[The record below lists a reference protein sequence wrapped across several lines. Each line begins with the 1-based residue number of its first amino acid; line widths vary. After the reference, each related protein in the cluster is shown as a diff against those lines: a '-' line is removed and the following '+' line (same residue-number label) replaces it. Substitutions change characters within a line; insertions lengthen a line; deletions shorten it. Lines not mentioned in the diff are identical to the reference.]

1 MTWWEVLVQQTI
13 NGLTRGAVFAL
24 IALGYT
30 MVYGIIELI
39 NFAHGDVFMLGL
51 FISLAWFSL
60 LGVTRALTAW
70 QLLTLLPLVFLLTM
84 LSTAAL
90 NVLIDRVAYRP
101 LRRAP
106 RLAPLITAIGVSFML
121 ENLVLLW
128 KGPAPI
134 AYPDVFPS
142 VDILRE
148 WFGIDSAVFVT
159 TKDILVVAVTLPL
172 MVALHYFVTRTR
184 WGKAMRATAQD
195 RETAQA
201 MGIDVERTILVTFFV
216 GGALA
221 GAAGLI
227 QGMYYNI
234 GQWWMGY
241 QAGLRAFT
249 AAVLGGIGSMG
260 GAALGGL
267 VIGFLSAWSDQYIS
281 ARWTNAI
288 VFSILILVLVFRPR
302 GLLGEPTSDKA

>member
-1 MTWWEVLVQQTI
+1 MSWWEVLVQQTI

-51 FISLAWFSL
+51 FISLAWFAL
-60 LGVTRALTAW
+60 LGVTTTLTGW
-70 QLLTLLPLVFLLTM
+70 QLLTLLPLVFVLTM
-84 LSTAAL
+84 LTTAAL
-90 NVLIDRVAYRP
+90 NVAIDRVAYRP
-101 LRRAP
+101 LRRST

-121 ENLVLLW
+121 ENVALLW

-142 VDILRE
+142 VEILQ
-148 WFGIDSAVFVT
+148 WFGIESNIFIT
-159 TKDILVVAVTLPL
+159 TKDVLVVGATVPL
-172 MVALHYFVTRTR
+172 MLALHYFVTRTR

-241 QAGLRAFT
+241 QAGLCAFT
-249 AAVLGGIGSMG
+249 AAVLGGIGNMP

-267 VIGFLSAWSDQYIS
+267 AIGFLSAWSDQYIS
-281 ARWTNAI
+281 AR
-288 VFSILILVLVFRPR
+288 
-302 GLLGEPTSDKA
+302 